1 MDIFVVLAEWIDLGL
16 GGLGIFGG
24 LVLYRRRHL
33 LREALWWWTTQNRL
47 RWLQI
52 YLDAAP
58 TKNPE
63 NADEVIRTL
72 RRMGHPLNKAESE
85 FALNYQNCKIRHG
98 TTRGG

>member
-58 TKNPE
+58 SKNPE
-63 NADEVIRTL
+63 SADGVIRTL
-72 RRMGHPLNKAESE
+72 RRMGHPLNKAESDY
-85 FALNYQNCKIRHG
+85 ASNYLNGKIRNE
-98 TTRGG
+98 TKRGG